1 MESEKKPIKI
11 LKINDGKGYYL
22 DKNGNYVEVDKVDR
36 DSLLYLI
43 NLVINSEVEIETY
56 DESLILNKVHQIIYK
71 EISQKILTLN
81 TSKLTLLSNINT
93 EYADLIN
100 KYKD

>member
-11 LKINDGKGYYL
+11 LKIKGGKGYYL

-43 NLVINSEVEIETY
+43 NLVIDGEVEIEAY
-56 DESLILNKVHQIIYK
+56 DESLILNKVNQIIYK

-81 TSKLTLLSNINT
+81 ANKQTLLSNIDT

>member
-1 MESEKKPIKI
+1 M
-11 LKINDGKGYYL
+11 L
-22 DKNGNYVEVDKVDR
+22 EVDKVDR
-36 DSLLYLI
+36 NSSLYLI

-81 TSKLTLLSNINT
+81 TSKLTLLSNIDT
-93 EYADLIN
+93 EYAELIN

>member
-81 TSKLTLLSNINT
+81 TSKLTLLSNIDT

>member
-11 LKINDGKGYYL
+11 LKIKDGKGYYL
-22 DKNGNYVEVDKVDR
+22 DKIGNYVEVDKVDR
-36 DSLLYLI
+36 DSFLYLI

-71 EISQKILTLN
+71 EISQKILTLKA
-81 TSKLTLLSNINT
+81 SKLTLLSNIDT

>member
-11 LKINDGKGYYL
+11 LKIKDGKGYYL

-36 DSLLYLI
+36 NSLLYLI

-56 DESLILNKVHQIIYK
+56 YESLILNKVHQIIYK
-71 EISQKILTLN
+71 EISQKILTLKA
-81 TSKLTLLSNINT
+81 SKLTLLSNIDS